1 VSLLAGKVPI
11 QGSDGA
17 TWPDTGS
24 RQGTVLLTLIV
35 DTEQRTHTNA
45 DLGLFTM
52 NIDLAGKT
60 AVVTGSSAGIGWGCA
75 RGLAEADA
83 TVVITGRNPE
93 SLAAARTRVLDAV
106 RKANVRT
113 VVADLS
119 TAAGCAS
126 LAKAEPACDILV
138 NSLGAYEPKP
148 FLDTPDD
155 DWERLFQTNVMSGV
169 RLSRAYLPALMQRGW
184 GRIIF
189 FSSVDAVVQSS
200 DSLHYDFTKTAV
212 LGISRGLAKLAG
224 DSGVT
229 VNAVLP
235 GVTRVEWLEDLI
247 ESMKESPD
255 QSFEEASRAAVT
267 ARFPTSIDKRVH
279 RVEEV
284 ANLVVYLCSIQ
295 ASATTGSALRADGGI
310 VESIV

>member
-1 VSLLAGKVPI
+1 M
-11 QGSDGA
+11 
-17 TWPDTGS
+17 
-24 RQGTVLLTLIV
+24 
-35 DTEQRTHTNA
+35 
-45 DLGLFTM
+45 M

-75 RGLAEADA
+75 RGLAEAGA
-83 TVVITGRNPE
+83 TVVITGRNPG
-93 SLAAARTRVLDAV
+93 SLSAARARILDAV
-106 RKANVRT
+106 REANVRM

-126 LAKAEPACDILV
+126 LAEAEPACDILV
-138 NSLGAYEPKP
+138 NNLGAYEPKP
-148 FLDTPDD
+148 FLDTPDG
-155 DWERLFQTNVMSGV
+155 DWERLFQTNVMSGI
-169 RLSRAYLPALMQRGW
+169 RLSRAYLPGLMQRGW
-184 GRIIF
+184 GRVIF

-200 DSLHYDFTKTAV
+200 GSLHYDFTKTAV
-212 LGISRGLAKLAG
+212 LGVSRGLAKLAG

-247 ESMKESPD
+247 EGMKESPD
-255 QSFEEASRAAVT
+255 QTFEEVSRAAVR
-267 ARFPTSIDKRVH
+267 ARFPTSIDQRVH

-284 ANLVVYLCSIQ
+284 ANLVVYLCSVQ